1 MARNHWQIYNHK
13 ESSARAK
20 SGSFETFG
28 VHQAPKDVVKVALQA
43 TRLIGDGLYG
53 VDVKMTR
60 DGPVIIEIND
70 NPSIES
76 GVEDKHLGYEL
87 YRLIM
92 ADFGRRLDEQ

>member
-1 MARNHWQIYNHK
+1 
-13 ESSARAK
+13 
-20 SGSFETFG
+20 
-28 VHQAPKDVVKVALQA
+28 VHQAPKDVVRLALQA

-53 VDVKMTR
+53 VDIKQTPQ
-60 DGPVIIEIND
+60 GPVVIEIND

-92 ADFGRRLDEQ
+92 ADFGRRLDEY